1 MAEAAARAL
10 TDARH
15 EARALSGFPGALPST
30 LAESY
35 AVQEAAIGLWPDHI
49 AGWKSG
55 RVPDSLQASLGQD
68 RISVPIGSRNIWPG
82 GQGGAVEFPVIAG
95 GFAAV
100 ETEFV
105 VRVGVDADPDKT
117 SYSLDEALALVGDV
131 HIGVEIAGSPMAA
144 INEIGPLAVVSDG
157 DTYYP
162 RLKLKDVKTVVEQH
176 LAGGEVVEKL
186 LYTDPATGERIA
198 CAHDI
203 PFYKAQTRIALRDVG
218 VIDPNL
224 FDLLHRVRLELG
236 VSQSFE
242 VISAYRCPTT
252 NESLRTTRSNI
263 EALQK

>member
-10 TDARH
+10 TDARR

-68 RISVPIGSRNIWPG
+68 RISGPIFSRNIWPG
-82 GQGGAVEFPVIAG
+82 GQGGVVEFPVIAG

-105 VRVGVDADPDKT
+105 VRIGVDADPDKT

-144 INEIGPLAVVSDG
+144 INDIGPLAVASDFG
-157 DTYYP
+157 NNAGLILGPVIADWRSALDGIEIESCIDGALVGQGRASSLP
-162 RLKLKDVKTVVEQH
+162 GGPMASLRF
-176 LAGGEVVEKL
+176 LAEHCARRGRPLTAGQL
-186 LYTDPATGERIA
+186 ISTGAATGV
-198 CAHDI
+198 HDI
-203 PFYKAQTRIALRDVG
+203 RAGQSA
-218 VIDPNL
+218 
-224 FDLLHRVRLELG
+224 RLIFSGAGEILCRAVPAHAG
-236 VSQSFE
+236 
-242 VISAYRCPTT
+242 
-252 NESLRTTRSNI
+252 
-263 EALQK
+263 

>member
-68 RISVPIGSRNIWPG
+68 RISGPIFSRNIWPG
-82 GQGGAVEFPVIAG
+82 GQGGVVEFPVIAG

-105 VRVGVDADPDKT
+105 VRIGVDADPDKI
-117 SYSLDEALALVGDV
+117 SYSLDEALALAGDV

-144 INEIGPLAVVSDG
+144 INEIGPLAVASDFG
-157 DTYYP
+157 NNAGLILGPVIADWRSALDGIEIESFIEGALVGQGRASSLP
-162 RLKLKDVKTVVEQH
+162 GGPMASLRF
-176 LAGGEVVEKL
+176 LAEHCARRGRPLTAGQL
-186 LYTDPATGERIA
+186 ISTGAATGV
-198 CAHDI
+198 HDI
-203 PFYKAQTRIALRDVG
+203 RAGQSA
-218 VIDPNL
+218 
-224 FDLLHRVRLELG
+224 RLVFSGAGEILCRA
-236 VSQSFE
+236 VS
-242 VISAYRCPTT
+242 AH
-252 NESLRTTRSNI
+252 
-263 EALQK
+263 AG